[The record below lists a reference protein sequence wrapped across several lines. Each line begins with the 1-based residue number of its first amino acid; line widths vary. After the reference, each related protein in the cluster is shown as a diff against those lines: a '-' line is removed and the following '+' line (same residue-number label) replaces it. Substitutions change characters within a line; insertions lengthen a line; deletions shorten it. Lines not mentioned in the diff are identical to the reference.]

1 MLPMRGGALLRLRL
15 LPLLVVA
22 ALGGF
27 LEILDAVTEADDIA
41 RFDAVAHAVVYDMFG
56 GEKVFSSSCLPSL
69 PLPTTSSPSL
79 ALGVG

>member
-1 MLPMRGGALLRLRL
+1 MGDDGGRGSY
-15 LPLLVVA
+15 
-22 ALGGF
+22 
-27 LEILDAVTEADDIA
+27 ETEAEATLRVNLDPTGVFLATSSSDRSI
-41 RFDAVAHAVVYDMFG
+41 RVYDMLG